1 MSSEQEQK
9 QSITNPKYKEF
20 QSLLDEDFKERK
32 LKENEII
39 KATVTEITK
48 NFVVVDC
55 KAKMEGMIPI
65 EEFKHDK
72 DFDKLKV
79 GSTVEV
85 YLERIESF
93 KGEIIISREKAKRM
107 AAWKKMEKIFETQ
120 EEVTGFVTGKV
131 KGGYVCTV
139 DGLPTFMPSSQIDV
153 RPLKKIDHL
162 MNVPIKVVATR
173 IDKKRGN
180 VCTSR
185 RAVLEKSKNAELK
198 EALKN
203 LKEGDIVESAKVKA
217 TTDWGIFL
225 DIDGIDAL
233 LHVSDLS
240 YGRVKKP
247 SDLVTIGQSLKVK
260 ITKIDKTTNRVS
272 ASIKALTEDPYEN
285 LSKKFKIGEI
295 YEGTCTKLMDY
306 GVFVKLEEGIEG
318 LIHNSELS
326 WQNRNVQPSKVLSP
340 SQNVKVK
347 IINIDKDAKRISLSY
362 KETLDNPWTK
372 VLDSVGQKVK
382 IKIKNVTDK
391 AIFGELDSG
400 LVGMLHYKEI
410 NFDEKQEYLN
420 KFKKNDVMEVKII
433 EVKDEKIRFSK
444 RALDKDPLDWFKE
457 NNKKVGDIITTRVHE
472 VMKTGVKV
480 SVDNDKKII
489 VSIRKADLAKSSADA
504 RPEVF
509 SPGNAL
515 DAKITELDLDKRRI
529 KLSVKAAQI
538 DEEKSLVAKFG
549 EGATKSGA
557 TLKGIFEKALGRKST
572 KKKDK

>member
-1 MSSEQEQK
+1 MFVRAEEQFQK
-9 QSITNPKYKEF
+9 
-20 QSLLDEDFKERK
+20 
-32 LKENEII
+32 
-39 KATVTEITK
+39 
-48 NFVVVDC
+48 
-55 KAKMEGMIPI
+55 
-65 EEFKHDK
+65 
-72 DFDKLKV
+72 KV
-79 GSTVEV
+79 
-85 YLERIESF
+85 
-93 KGEIIISREKAKRM
+93 
-107 AAWKKMEKIFETQ
+107 
-120 EEVTGFVTGKV
+120 
-131 KGGYVCTV
+131 
-139 DGLPTFMPSSQIDV
+139 
-153 RPLKKIDHL
+153 
-162 MNVPIKVVATR
+162 
-173 IDKKRGN
+173 
-180 VCTSR
+180 
-185 RAVLEKSKNAELK
+185 KNAELK

-203 LKEGDIVESAKVKA
+203 LKEGDIVENAKVKA

-372 VLDSVGQKVK
+372 VMNSVGQKVK
-382 IKIKNVTDK
+382 IKIKNITDK

-420 KFKKNDVMEVKII
+420 KYKKNDVLEVKII

-457 NNKKVGDIITTRVHE
+457 NNKKVGDIITTRIHE

-480 SVDNDKKII
+480 SIDTEKKII

-515 DAKITELDLDKRRI
+515 DAKITELDIVKRKI

-557 TLKGIFEKALGRKST
+557 TLKGIFEKALGRKNN

>member
-1 MSSEQEQK
+1 
-9 QSITNPKYKEF
+9 
-20 QSLLDEDFKERK
+20 
-32 LKENEII
+32 
-39 KATVTEITK
+39 
-48 NFVVVDC
+48 
-55 KAKMEGMIPI
+55 MI
-65 EEFKHDK
+65 
-72 DFDKLKV
+72 
-79 GSTVEV
+79 
-85 YLERIESF
+85 
-93 KGEIIISREKAKRM
+93 
-107 AAWKKMEKIFETQ
+107 
-120 EEVTGFVTGKV
+120 
-131 KGGYVCTV
+131 
-139 DGLPTFMPSSQIDV
+139 
-153 RPLKKIDHL
+153 
-162 MNVPIKVVATR
+162 
-173 IDKKRGN
+173 
-180 VCTSR
+180 
-185 RAVLEKSKNAELK
+185 
-198 EALKN
+198 
-203 LKEGDIVESAKVKA
+203 
-217 TTDWGIFL
+217 
-225 DIDGIDAL
+225 
-233 LHVSDLS
+233 LS

-372 VLDSVGQKVK
+372 VMNSVGQKVK
-382 IKIKNVTDK
+382 IKIKNITDK

-410 NFDEKQEYLN
+410 NYDEKQEYLN
-420 KFKKNDVMEVKII
+420 KYKKNDFIEVKII

-444 RALDKDPLDWFKE
+444 RALDKDPLEWFKD
-457 NNKKVGDIITTRVHE
+457 NNKKVGDIITTRIHE

-480 SVDNDKKII
+480 SVDNEKKII
-489 VSIRKADLAKSSADA
+489 VSIRKSDLAKSSADA

-515 DAKITELDLDKRRI
+515 DAKITELDLEKE
-529 KLSVKAAQI
+529 KLN
-538 DEEKSLVAKFG
+538 
-549 EGATKSGA
+549 
-557 TLKGIFEKALGRKST
+557 
-572 KKKDK
+572 

>member
-1 MSSEQEQK
+1 
-9 QSITNPKYKEF
+9 
-20 QSLLDEDFKERK
+20 
-32 LKENEII
+32 
-39 KATVTEITK
+39 
-48 NFVVVDC
+48 
-55 KAKMEGMIPI
+55 MI
-65 EEFKHDK
+65 
-72 DFDKLKV
+72 
-79 GSTVEV
+79 
-85 YLERIESF
+85 
-93 KGEIIISREKAKRM
+93 
-107 AAWKKMEKIFETQ
+107 
-120 EEVTGFVTGKV
+120 
-131 KGGYVCTV
+131 
-139 DGLPTFMPSSQIDV
+139 
-153 RPLKKIDHL
+153 
-162 MNVPIKVVATR
+162 
-173 IDKKRGN
+173 
-180 VCTSR
+180 
-185 RAVLEKSKNAELK
+185 
-198 EALKN
+198 
-203 LKEGDIVESAKVKA
+203 
-217 TTDWGIFL
+217 
-225 DIDGIDAL
+225 
-233 LHVSDLS
+233 LS

-260 ITKIDKTTNRVS
+260 ITKIDKVTNRVS

-372 VLDSVGQKVK
+372 VMNSVGQKVK
-382 IKIKNVTDK
+382 IKIKNITDK

-410 NFDEKQEYLN
+410 NYDEKQEYLT
-420 KFKKNDVMEVKII
+420 KYKKNDVMEVKII

-444 RALDKDPLDWFKE
+444 RALDKDPLEWFKE
-457 NNKKVGDIITTRVHE
+457 NNKKVGDIITTRIHE

-480 SVDNDKKII
+480 SIDNEKKII
-489 VSIRKADLAKSSADA
+489 VSIRKSDLAKSSADA

-515 DAKITELDLDKRRI
+515 DAKITELDLEKRKI

-572 KKKDK
+572 KKKR